1 MKIIKEYNGYEY
13 EIEVPDNAIIAKKV
27 VGNYIGYKITQSTEG
42 YTTKLFL
49 QNEGFFEDKDK
60 KCIGT
65 LIYRPETDKVVLFKK
80 INPDE
85 HIHIKTNSFGIN
97 NEIIKNLRTSDYIV
111 VDDNKNTYCISVA
124 KALKVGQYLHFT
136 KFELQLFIPIDK
148 FKKIK

>member
-1 MKIIKEYNGYEY
+1 MKIIKEHNGYEY

-49 QNEGFFEDKDK
+49 QNEGFFEGKEK

-65 LIYRPETDKVVLFKK
+65 LIYKPETDKVILYKK
-80 INPDE
+80 IDPKE
-85 HIHIKTNSFGIN
+85 HIHIKSSSFGIN
-97 NEIIKNLRTSDYIV
+97 NEIIKNLRTSDTILI
-111 VDDNKNTYCISVA
+111 DDTKNLYSISVA

-136 KFELQLFIPIDK
+136 KFELQLFIPIDQ
-148 FKKIK
+148 FKKIR